1 MEKISTLARTFF
13 TMLLAISL
21 FSSCS
26 KSSAEAPTDEQ
37 LGPKETVALPMFD
50 ANNAEVGSVYI
61 DKMNSGRAQ
70 ARITVNDGYYTAG
83 ASMKANA
90 TLTTAN
96 GTNVYATCTDV
107 DGKTGKCSTFPI
119 KKLNDNSDASF
130 SDVTTSNGLV
140 FNVLDANG
148 NILYKTAKYVVIL
161 HQ

>member
-1 MEKISTLARTFF
+1 MEKITTLAKTFF
-13 TMLLAISL
+13 SMLLAVAI

-26 KSSAEAPTDEQ
+26 KSAAEAPTDEQ

-50 ANNAEVGSVYI
+50 ANNVEVGSMYI
-61 DKMNSGRAQ
+61 DRMNSGRAQ
-70 ARITVNDGYYTAG
+70 ARIELSDGYYTAG
-83 ASMKANA
+83 QSMKANA

-96 GTNVYATCTDV
+96 GSTVYATCTDV

-119 KKLNDNSDASF
+119 KKLSNNTDATFSDA
-130 SDVTTSNGLV
+130 TTTNGLV
-140 FNVLDANG
+140 FNVMDANG